1 MPGPGL
7 PLAVQPLFNGEG
19 RAHGAVMSALA
30 RWSRCV
36 AGAIALCLPAVAVAQ
51 RGLVTGRVTDVASKA
66 GVPDVQIRIAGSSVG
81 TLTHEDGSYR
91 LVVTRTGAVTLQALR
106 LGYQAQ
112 TRDVTVPDSGTV
124 SADFALTA
132 AVTTLDQVLVQATG
146 VQERTRE
153 TGNAVQVLTT
163 DSVPKG
169 ATANFS
175 DVLSSRAPG
184 VTVTQASGT
193 TGGTLRIRIR
203 GSSSIS
209 LDNGPLL
216 VIDGVRA
223 DNDQTSS
230 QLNVGGQ
237 APSRL
242 DDLDPNEIEDITVL
256 RGPAALALYGTAGAN
271 GVIQVTTRH
280 GTAGKPEWRLYAEG
294 GTIRN
299 YVSYPANYARLGKE
313 TSDGLGSEITQCTLL
328 LQYSGGCIP
337 KGGLISFNPLETLSP
352 NVNGGRDDFGL
363 SVGGGSDV
371 LNYFA
376 SGDHRNEEG
385 VYRNNYTTRNNAR
398 LNLHANLSPK
408 VDLASSIG
416 FLQSGLGLPQ
426 NDNASYGVLSGG
438 LLGSAFDDPVGH
450 GYLAALTPDS
460 LAHVLSTQSNNRLTG
475 SATITWRPF
484 DWLSVVG
491 VTGLD
496 YEQLTERQLQPPA
509 IIPIFESG
517 FVQTDPIT
525 NQQYTTNVTATA
537 HYNSSA
543 AFAWTTTAGTQYT
556 DQRHSQLLGTG
567 QGLLPGVGT
576 LGGATNSFTVT
587 EDNPEEVLFGG
598 LIQQQLA
605 WRDKVFLTG
614 AIRSDK
620 NSALNSGSWT
630 TYPDASLSWVI
641 GEEPFFPKSTLLS
654 SLRLRAAYG
663 ESGER
668 PSFRQPNSFFS
679 PAPAKKDA
687 IELVGAID
695 TATGNPNLTPEISRE
710 FEGGFDAGFLSDR
723 IQVQATVYMKT
734 TDGTLVQAT
743 LPPGTGGDVQFLNLG
758 QVTNRGFEIG
768 ATGTIYQSRNFD
780 AELTVNGS
788 VNHNKLIKLGPG
800 ISPITFD
807 AGDAGD
813 TQEFTPGYSLGGY
826 WSFPYTYKDANHDGV
841 IQPEEI
847 SAGSNPVF
855 FGNSQ
860 PTDEFTFT
868 PVLTFFKSLRV
879 SALFDRRAGN
889 LAYNGTEEFRC
900 GFSNTL
906 CREAYDPHSTLKQ
919 QAAAITEALSLS
931 DGGAY
936 EDASFWKLRELTV
949 RYTVPQAWTRRLNA
963 RNVAISVSGRNLVT
977 WTKYTGFD
985 PELNFAPNVNNGY
998 NPFTALDFLTQ
1009 PPVRYWTGRVE
1020 ITW

>member
-1 MPGPGL
+1 
-7 PLAVQPLFNGEG
+7 
-19 RAHGAVMSALA
+19 MSALVRWPGCAA
-30 RWSRCV
+30 R
-36 AGAIALCLPAVAVAQ
+36 GIALGVIAVCLPATAIAQ
-51 RGLVTGRVTDVASKA
+51 RGQVTGHVTDAATKA
-66 GVPDVQIRIAGSSVG
+66 AIPDVQIRIAGSSVG
-81 TLTHEDGSYR
+81 TLTRADGSYR
-91 LVVTRTGAVTLQALR
+91 LVVIRPGTVTLQVLR

-112 TRDVTVPDSGTV
+112 TRDVTVPDSGGIP
-124 SADFALTA
+124 ADFALSA
-132 AVTTLDQVLVQATG
+132 AVTTLDQVVVQATG
-146 VQERTRE
+146 IQERTRE
-153 TGNAVQVLTT
+153 TGNSVEVLTT
-163 DSVPKG
+163 DSVPKS
-169 ATANFS
+169 ATADFS
-175 DVLSSRAPG
+175 DVLSSRAAG
-184 VTVTQASGT
+184 VTVTQQSGT
-193 TGGTLRIRIR
+193 TGGTSRIRIR

-223 DNDQTSS
+223 DNDQSAT
-230 QLNVGGQ
+230 QLDVGGQ

-256 RGPAALALYGTAGAN
+256 KGPAASALYGTAGAN
-271 GVIQVTTRH
+271 GVIQVTTKH
-280 GTAGKPEWRLYAEG
+280 GTAGKPEWRVYAEG

-299 YVSYPANYARLGKE
+299 YVTYPANYARLGTE
-313 TSDGLGSEITQCTLL
+313 TLDGAGTQITQCTLL
-328 LQYSGGCIP
+328 LQYSNGCTPTGGIV
-337 KGGLISFNPLETLSP
+337 SFNPLENLSP
-352 NVNGGRDDFGL
+352 NVDGYRDDFGL
-363 SVGGGSDV
+363 SVGGGTDV

-376 SGDHRNEEG
+376 SGDHRNEQG
-385 VYRNNYTTRNNAR
+385 VYQNNYVNRDNAR

-408 VDLASSIG
+408 VEMSSSIG

-438 LLGSAFDDPVGH
+438 LLGSAFNDPVTH
-450 GYLAALTPDS
+450 GYLAGLTPDS

-475 SATITWRPF
+475 SATITWRPL

-496 YEQLTERQLQPPA
+496 YEQLTERQLMPSA
-509 IIPIFESG
+509 VIPIFPSG

-525 NQQYTTNVTATA
+525 NEQYTTNITATA

-543 AFAWTTTAGTQYT
+543 AFAWTTSAGTQYS
-556 DQRHSQLLGTG
+556 DQRHSQLLATG
-567 QGLLPGVGT
+567 QGLLPGVAT

-605 WRDKVFLTG
+605 WRDKVFLT
-614 AIRSDK
+614 AAVRTDK
-620 NSALNSGSWT
+620 NSALDNGSWT

-641 GEEPFFPKSTLLS
+641 GEEPFFPKSSILS
-654 SLRLRAAYG
+654 SLRLRTAYG

-668 PSFRQPNSFFS
+668 PSFRQPNTFFS
-679 PAPAKKDA
+679 PAPAKKDGV
-687 IELVGAID
+687 ELVGAID
-695 TATGNPNLTPEISRE
+695 TATGNPNLTAEISRE
-710 FEGGFDAGFLSDR
+710 FEGGFDAGFLSER
-723 IQVQATVYMKT
+723 IQVQATVYSKT

-768 ATGTIYQSRNFD
+768 VTGTIYQSRNFA
-780 AELTVNGS
+780 AEMTVNGS

-813 TQEFTPGYSLGGY
+813 TQAFTPGYSLGGY
-826 WSFPYTYKDANHDGV
+826 WSFPYTFKDLNHDG
-841 IQPEEI
+841 IIEPNEI
-847 SAGSNPVF
+847 TVGSTPVF

-860 PTDEFTFT
+860 PTDEFSFT
-868 PVLTFFKSLRV
+868 PALTFFKSLRV
-879 SALFDRRAGN
+879 QALFDRRAGS
-889 LAYNGTEEFRC
+889 LQYNGTEEFRC
-900 GFSNTL
+900 GFSNTI
-906 CREAYDPHSTLKQ
+906 CKEAYDPHSSLAQ

-931 DGGAY
+931 DAGAY
-936 EDASFWKLRELTV
+936 EDASFWKFRELTV
-949 RYTVPQAWTRRLNA
+949 RYSAPESWAHRMNA
-963 RNVAISVSGRNLVT
+963 RSLAISVSGRNLAT

-985 PELNFAPNVNNGY
+985 PEINFAPNVNNGN
-998 NPFTALDFLTQ
+998 NPFTASDFLTQ
-1009 PPVRYWTGRVE
+1009 PPVRYWTGRVD

>member
-1 MPGPGL
+1 
-7 PLAVQPLFNGEG
+7 
-19 RAHGAVMSALA
+19 MSALMRRP
-30 RWSRCV
+30 RWAAVMV
-36 AGAIALCLPAVAVAQ
+36 ALWLPVAALGQ
-51 RGLVTGRVTDVASKA
+51 RSSVTGRVTDAATQA
-66 GVPDVQIRIAGSSVG
+66 GVGDVQIRVAGSSIG
-81 TLTHEDGSYR
+81 TQSRQDGSYR
-91 LVVTRTGAVTLQALR
+91 LVVAKPGVLTLQALR

-112 TRDVTVPDSGTV
+112 TRAVTVPDTGTIT
-124 SADFALTA
+124 ADFVLSA
-132 AVTTLDQVLVQATG
+132 AVTTLDQVVVQATG

-153 TGNAVQVLTT
+153 TGNAVEVITA
-163 DSVPKG
+163 DSVPKA
-169 ATANFS
+169 ATADFS

-193 TGGTLRIRIR
+193 TGGTSRIRIR

-223 DNDQTSS
+223 DNDQSS
-230 QLNVGGQ
+230 TQLDVGGQ

-256 RGPAALALYGTAGAN
+256 RGPAASALYGTAGAN
-271 GVIQVTTRH
+271 GVIQVTTKH
-280 GTAGKPEWRLYAEG
+280 GTSGKPVWRAYTEG
-294 GTIRN
+294 GTVRN
-299 YVSYPANYARLGKE
+299 YVSYPANYARLGIE
-313 TSDGLGSEITQCTLL
+313 TTDGLGSQITQCTLL
-328 LQYSGGCIP
+328 LQYSNGCTPTGGI
-337 KGGLISFNPLETLSP
+337 IAFNPLQNISP
-352 NVNGGRDDFGL
+352 NVDGYRDNFGL
-363 SVGGGSDV
+363 SVGGGSDA
-371 LNYFA
+371 LSYFA
-376 SGDHRNEEG
+376 SGDHRNEQG
-385 VYRNNYTTRNNAR
+385 VYQNNYVNRTNAR

-408 VDLASSIG
+408 VELSGNIG
-416 FLQSGLGLPQ
+416 YLQSGLGLPQ

-438 LLGSAFDDPVGH
+438 LLGSAFNDPVTH
-450 GYLAALTPDS
+450 GYLAGLTPDS

-475 SATITWRPF
+475 SATITWRPL
-484 DWLSVVG
+484 DWLSVIG

-496 YEQLTERQLQPPA
+496 YEQLTERQLMPPG
-509 IIPIFESG
+509 IIPIFPSG

-537 HYNSSA
+537 HYNSGRSIV
-543 AFAWTTTAGTQYT
+543 WTTSAGTQFT

-614 AIRSDK
+614 AIRTDK
-620 NSALNSGSWT
+620 NSALDNGSWT

-641 GEEPFFPKSTLLS
+641 GEEPFFPKSSILS
-654 SLRLRAAYG
+654 SLRLRTAYG

-668 PSFRQPNSFFS
+668 PSFRQPNFFFS
-679 PAPAKKDA
+679 PAPAKKDGV
-687 IELVGAID
+687 ELVGAID
-695 TATGNPNLTPEISRE
+695 TATGNPDLTAEISRE
-710 FEGGFDAGFLSDR
+710 FEGGFDAGFLSER
-723 IQVQATVYMKT
+723 IQVQVTAYAKT
-734 TDGTLVQAT
+734 TDGALVQAT

-758 QVTNRGFEIG
+758 EVTNRGFEIG
-768 ATGTIYQSRNFD
+768 ATGTIFQSRNVT

-826 WSFPYTYKDANHDGV
+826 WSFPYTYKDLNHDGI
-841 IQPEEI
+841 IQPNEI
-847 SAGSNPVF
+847 TVGNTPVF

-860 PTDEFTFT
+860 PTDEFSFT
-868 PVLTFFKSLRV
+868 PALTFFKSLRV
-879 SALFDRRAGN
+879 QALFDRRAGN
-889 LAYNGTEEFRC
+889 LNYNGTEEFRC

-906 CREAYDPHSTLKQ
+906 CQEAYDPHSSLAR

-931 DGGAY
+931 DAGAY
-936 EDASFWKLRELTV
+936 EDASFWKLRELTA
-949 RYTVPQAWTRRLNA
+949 RYTAPASWARRINA
-963 RNVAISVSGRNLVT
+963 RDISLSISGRNLIT

-985 PELNFAPNVNNGY
+985 PEINFAPNVNNGN
-998 NPFTALDFLTQ
+998 NPFTASDFLTQ
-1009 PPVRYWTGRVE
+1009 PPVRYWTGRVD